1 MGTALWDI
9 RGMKFPW
16 NFGRKSSGEVPHFG
30 TGRIEMTYLHM
41 RLAYKLNPLF
51 SRGPVYSGPYILRE
65 GGMMKRGEIYT
76 ARLEKKAGSVQYGLR
91 PVLVLQNNKGNRFST
106 TTIVAAITSRNRS
119 LYQQTHVLLSD
130 EYGLKKKS
138 MVLLEQIMTVE
149 KGQLEKYV
157 GRVSDADMK
166 RIDRAVLVSVAP
178 KTLKKDYMNTL
189 ITA

>member
-1 MGTALWDI
+1 
-9 RGMKFPW
+9 
-16 NFGRKSSGEVPHFG
+16 
-30 TGRIEMTYLHM
+30 
-41 RLAYKLNPLF
+41 
-51 SRGPVYSGPYILRE
+51 
-65 GGMMKRGEIYT
+65 MKRGEIYT